1 MTSLSFGP
9 DGNQAAVSAIGLG
22 CWGMS
27 HAYGPADRAESIA
40 TIHAVLDAGVNFLD
54 TADVYGAGGNEALL
68 SEALAGRRDHAF
80 IATKFGFRGNEH
92 GDLEVCGQPEY
103 IRQACDASLKRLKT
117 DRIDLYFQHRI
128 DKTTPIEDSISA
140 LAGLVR
146 DGKVRF
152 IGLSEA
158 SAETIRRAHAVHPL
172 AAVQSEYSLF
182 TRGVEAEVLPAC
194 RERGIAFVAFSPL
207 ARGFLGGTVR
217 TANDLAA
224 DDYRKSLPRFQA
236 ENLAANLA
244 LVGQLE
250 AMAKARGLTASQL
263 ALAWVLAQGP
273 DIVPLPGMKS
283 RRHVSENL
291 AALSVKLTPAELE
304 ILHGFAA
311 RVRGARHNPG
321 NSKFLDE

>member
-1 MTSLSFGP
+1 MISRTFGT

-27 HAYGPADRAESIA
+27 HAYGHADRAESIA
-40 TIHAVLDAGVNFLD
+40 TIHAALDAGVNFLD
-54 TADVYGAGGNEALL
+54 TADVYGAGGNEMLL
-68 SEALAGRRDHAF
+68 SEALAGRRDRAF

-92 GDLEVCGQPEY
+92 GELEVCGRPEY
-103 IRQACDASLKRLKT
+103 IRQACDASLQRLKT
-117 DRIDLYFQHRI
+117 DRIDLYFQHRV
-128 DKTTPIEDSISA
+128 DKATPIEDSMAA

-146 DGKVRF
+146 AGKVRF

-207 ARGFLGGTVR
+207 ARGFLGGAVK

-236 ENLAANLA
+236 ENMAANLA
-244 LVGQLE
+244 LVAQLE
-250 AMAKARGLTASQL
+250 AMAKERGLTASQL
-263 ALAWVLAQGP
+263 ALAWVSAQGR

-283 RRHVSENL
+283 RRHLSENL
-291 AALSVKLTPAELE
+291 AALSVKLPPAELE
-304 ILHGFAA
+304 ILNGFAA
-311 RVRGARHNPG
+311 KVRGARHNPG